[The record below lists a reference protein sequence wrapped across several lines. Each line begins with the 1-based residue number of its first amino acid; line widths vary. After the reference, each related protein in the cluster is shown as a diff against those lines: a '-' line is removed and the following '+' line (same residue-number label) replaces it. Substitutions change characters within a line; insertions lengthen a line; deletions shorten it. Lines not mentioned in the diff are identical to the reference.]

1 MKLAFLAPLFFII
14 SQAKAV
20 TNISANLT
28 GTVDVQLMLEKHY
41 RHSLDCHRDGKGT
54 ETEPLPSTTL
64 PLQGGLQGGVPG
76 TYKWNSTLTSPFF
89 RNIRDVTL
97 QATSELKGLSEQV
110 TVNLLDQYSYSDERI
125 SKGDCW
131 HNDGLA
137 RPHQAQIQGTISI
150 SYAVPANVWAV
161 KVTRWGRGLL
171 SRTGMTPLQGALN
184 PGFDKNVDS
193 EEIFWVKPGSQL
205 TQEIMIPSNISGTS
219 DLGQAKITFAPHVAD
234 LSAESEQKNAL
245 KVFKEYQKIISA
257 SYVDPKEL
265 ETASDDFI
273 KNSAGL
279 ILYYDKFS
287 TLPSRMSTQEMT
299 SISKSLFTI
308 ANATI
313 PSAKLGLPVKTAAAL
328 ASYEIA
334 MRLLTD
340 LSTYCDTVDVYLPM
354 KNQTVQVLGLRAA
367 GFWLTRGL
375 SGVKNYKF
383 TQYEG
388 FVEQLANLEAN
399 KVTYAEVKNNPEVA
413 KQIQDAYNFITN
425 SIDVGASPF
434 GAALKDVQRTLNQFG
449 AIGSNDS
456 DTKALVKNLMELSQ
470 IESQFVRELFASLR
484 SFSRNSNDVVKGQVY
499 LQQLKVLQAAQRSL
513 VVNMERNIRLLSID
527 GNSDATSAMNVM
539 LGLLSHQVAIFE
551 MPLQDVK
558 YFETLRSEYFK
569 NKNRISTI
577 EKAKKCIAGGI

>member
-1 MKLAFLAPLFFII
+1 MKLAFLAPLLFII
-14 SQAKAV
+14 PQAKAI

-41 RHSLDCHRDGKGT
+41 RHSLDCYLDGKGT
-54 ETEPLPSTTL
+54 ETEPLPSATL
-64 PLQGGLQGGVPG
+64 PLQGGLQGGALG
-76 TYKWNSTLTSPFF
+76 TYKWNSTLTSPFS

-97 QATSELKGLSEQV
+97 QATSKLTGLSEEV
-110 TVNLLDQYSYSDERI
+110 TVNLLDQYSYSDERVARG
-125 SKGDCW
+125 SCW

-137 RPHQAQIQGTISI
+137 RPHQAQIEGSIKI
-150 SYAVPANVWAV
+150 SYTVPANVWAV

-171 SRTGMTPLQGALN
+171 SRTSMTPLQGALN
-184 PGFDKNVDS
+184 SGFDKNVDA
-193 EEIFWVKPGSQL
+193 EEIFWAKPGSQL
-205 TQEIMIPSNISGTS
+205 TQEITIPSNISGAS
-219 DLGQAKITFAPHVAD
+219 DLGQATVTFAPHVAD
-234 LSAESEQKNAL
+234 LSTESAQENAL
-245 KVFKEYQKIISA
+245 TIFKGYEKNFSA
-257 SYVDPKEL
+257 SYVDPKKFEV
-265 ETASDDFI
+265 ASDEFV
-273 KNSAGL
+273 KYAAGL
-279 ILYYDKFS
+279 ILYYDKFLN
-287 TLPSRMSTQEMT
+287 LPSRISTQEMT
-299 SISKSLFTI
+299 RISKNLFTI

-340 LSTYCDTVDVYLPM
+340 LSAYCDTAEVYLPM
-354 KNQTVQVLGLRAA
+354 KNQTVQVLGMRAA

-375 SGVKNYKF
+375 SGIKNYKF

-399 KVTYAEVKNNPEVA
+399 KVTYAEIKKNPEAA

-456 DTKALVKNLMELSQ
+456 DTKALVKSLSELSQ
-470 IESQFVRELFASLR
+470 IESQFVRDLFGSLR
-484 SFSRNSNDVVKGQVY
+484 SFSRNSSEVIKGQVY
-499 LQQLKVLQAAQRSL
+499 LNQLKVLQGAQKNL
-513 VVNMERNIRLLSID
+513 VTRMEQTIRLLSID
-527 GNSDATSAMNVM
+527 GGGDATSAMNVM
-539 LGLLSHQVAIFE
+539 LGLLSHQVSIFE

-558 YFETLRSEYFK
+558 YFEALRSEYFK
-569 NKNRISTI
+569 NRNRISTI